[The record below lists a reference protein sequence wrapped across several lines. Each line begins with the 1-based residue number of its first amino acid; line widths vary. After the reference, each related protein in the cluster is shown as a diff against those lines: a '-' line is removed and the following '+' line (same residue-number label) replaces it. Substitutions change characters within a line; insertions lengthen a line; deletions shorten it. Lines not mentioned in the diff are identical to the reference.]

1 MRTTLLPQIDP
12 PERRPRTHVRP
23 ILVLAAIGAHA
34 QPGTPGRHAA
44 ELEKASAAL
53 WLLDRERTPRIFAD
67 GDTNDNVISG
77 EEITNAASALKSLN
91 KHQDG
96 MLFEDELRP
105 GFGRGRG

>member
-1 MRTTLLPQIDP
+1 MLRKLLKNLTLAIAASL
-12 PERRPRTHVRP
+12 
-23 ILVLAAIGAHA
+23 LAIGAHA

-44 ELEKASAAL
+44 ELEKASA
-53 WLLDRERTPRIFAD
+53 
-67 GDTNDNVISG
+67 
-77 EEITNAASALKSLN
+77 LKTLN